1 MSDANR
7 YVNAYID
14 TCVATIND
22 LNIKYIQ
29 SQAQLKVAS
38 DLVADRERRILEL
51 QAELENQKGINENS
65 KKSLDDAKIM
75 EDSYNAM
82 KNKLSHMD
90 TLMNQMG
97 QMKLKISAK
106 DEEIQKLQNQIIEIT
121 TGKPKKKKDVKAEEV
136 VETSA
141 ETVNDF

>member
-14 TCVATIND
+14 TCVSTINE

-38 DLVADRERRILEL
+38 DLVSDREQKIIEL
-51 QAELENQKGINENS
+51 QAELANQKNINENS

-97 QMKLKISAK
+97 QMKLKIASK

-121 TGKPKKKKDVKAEEV
+121 TGKPKKKKDVK
-136 VETSA
+136 VEDAQEPST

>member
-14 TCVATIND
+14 TCVATINE

-38 DLVADRERRILEL
+38 DLVADREKIISEL
-51 QAELENQKGINENS
+51 QSELENQKSINENS

-97 QMKLKISAK
+97 QMKLKISSK

-121 TGKPKKKKDVKAEEV
+121 TGKPKKKKEIKEEV
-136 VETSA
+136 PETPS

>member
-1 MSDANR
+1 MSDANK

-14 TCVATIND
+14 TSVGMINEMT
-22 LNIKYIQ
+22 IKYLQ

-38 DLVADRERRILEL
+38 EIITERDNTISVLQNEL
-51 QAELENQKGINENS
+51 HNQKQVNS
-65 KKSLDDAKIM
+65 DNQKSLSDAKIM

-97 QMKLKISAK
+97 QMKLRIQQK

-121 TGKPKKKKDVKAEEV
+121 TGKPKKKKETKEEV
-136 VETSA
+136 PETPS